1 MALYLDMS
9 KPEAFKYLF
18 SWKHLQAVVAIP
30 AREVTTGGSGS
41 LCHICQ
47 DAPSLAALQGQ
58 RCLLWAERTL
68 GPAIPALGAVINTP

>member
-9 KPEAFKYLF
+9 KPEAFQYLF

-58 RCLLWAERTL
+58 RWQREPWDLPSLLLEQ
-68 GPAIPALGAVINTP
+68 